1 MPFTALYCPLLL
13 CAALCVD
20 FCLFFGF
27 CGFLL
32 FVVVFL
38 CFRPGFLYP
47 WCFLGSNPAKILKP
61 ARGMLDGGAG
71 VLWLQR
77 LTMRVIG
84 HLALEAS
91 LAQLAEHALRERM
104 VVGSIP
110 TGGLAN
116 RAASEHACELP
127 C

>member
-1 MPFTALYCPLLL
+1 MRVA
-13 CAALCVD
+13 CAACVACAAHIAHAACVARAGRAGASKT
-20 FCLFFGF
+20 FNNK
-27 CGFLL
+27 
-32 FVVVFL
+32 
-38 CFRPGFLYP
+38 
-47 WCFLGSNPAKILKP
+47 SNGRVEIQTTRNMP

-84 HLALEAS
+84 HLGLEAS
-91 LAQLAEHALRERM
+91 LAQLAEHALRKRM